1 MQSRRNAVPQASVV
15 RLDNKRLLLHQWPSI
30 TTASRAKSPA
40 ALPNAKINQ
49 ARNLVALAIVAVE
62 LGTMFVGAIL
72 PTPLYPL
79 YQQAF
84 GFSGITLTLIYAVYV
99 LGNLVALLFF
109 GRLADQIGRRNASL
123 PAIGFGIASALA
135 FAAASATPWLFI
147 ARALSGF
154 STGLAA
160 GAATAWIAELYGGG
174 DTGAPSRIAAAA
186 NFFGCAAGP
195 ILGGFLAQFAPW
207 PLRLPFII
215 YLALLCAVAGAIL
228 VTPETVASPKPFGE
242 ASLRP
247 RLGVPRSIRLQ
258 FVAPSVG
265 GFATF
270 ALIGFYAA
278 LIPSVLRDSLH
289 QPAPMIAGIIV
300 CEVFGIAAITI
311 LSTAWLGSQAAMLC
325 ALALLLPAVWL
336 LVGAELA
343 RSMPLLLL
351 AAALCGVAGGLG
363 YRGSLEVINRI
374 APADQRSEVVSS
386 YLIALFAGNSVPVI
400 GIGVL
405 SAIAGAL
412 TAHLTFAAVI
422 TVLAAIA
429 AWTGIAY
436 APNK

>member
-1 MQSRRNAVPQASVV
+1 LTNRKANRERAS
-15 RLDNKRLLLHQWPSI
+15 
-30 TTASRAKSPA
+30 
-40 ALPNAKINQ
+40 
-49 ARNLVALAIVAVE
+49 LVALAIVAVQ
-62 LGTMFVGAIL
+62 LAVMFVGAIM

-79 YQQAF
+79 YQHAF

-109 GRLADQIGRRNASL
+109 GRLADQVGRRSAML
-123 PAIGFGIASALA
+123 PAIGIGIASTVV
-135 FAAASATPWLFI
+135 FATAAGSPWLFA

-160 GAATAWIAELYGGG
+160 GAATAWIAELY
-174 DTGAPSRIAAAA
+174 TGRGNGAAARIAASA

-195 ILGGFLAQFAPW
+195 LFGGLLAQFAPW
-207 PLRLPFII
+207 PLRLP
-215 YLALLCAVAGAIL
+215 YLVYLVLLSAVAVAI
-228 VTPETVASPKPFGE
+228 VFVPETVTNPKRYGE
-242 ASLRP
+242 AALRP
-247 RLGVPRSIRLQ
+247 RLGVPRPIRLQ
-258 FVAPSVG
+258 FVSPAVS

-270 ALIGFYAA
+270 SLIGFYAA
-278 LIPSVLRDSLH
+278 LIPNLLGESLH
-289 QPAPMIAGIIV
+289 QSAPTVAGAIV

-311 LSTAWLGSQAAMLC
+311 LSTAWLGSQAAMFG
-325 ALALLLPAVWL
+325 ALALLVPAAWL

-343 RSMPLLLL
+343 RSMPLLLF

-405 SAIAGAL
+405 SAMAGAL
-412 TAHLTFAAVI
+412 TAHVTFAAVI

-429 AWTGIAY
+429 AWTGVAY